1 MRWRSRSPEET
12 RAGAREL
19 AEELGEGGACIALLG
34 DLGAGKTVFAKGVA
48 GGLGVPEALLASPT
62 FTIAHELPTARGLP
76 LVHADLF
83 RVEGAAELEAAGFT
97 DWLAP
102 GVVLLVEWA
111 DRLPGELPPDH
122 LEVRLR
128 RPPEAPEV
136 REVEARA
143 HGPASAAL
151 LARWR
156 ARRAAAGVPLTDCAA

>member
-12 RAGAREL
+12 REAAREL
-19 AEELGEGGACIALLG
+19 AEEVGEEGAPIALVG

-48 GGLGVPEALLASPT
+48 LGLGVPAALLASPT
-62 FTIAHELPTARGLP
+62 FTIAHELPTARGLR

-83 RVEGAAELEAAGFT
+83 RLEAAAELEAVGWH

-102 GVVLLVEWA
+102 GVLLLVEWA

-122 LEVRLR
+122 LEIRLER
-128 RPPEAPEV
+128 DPSRPGERAI
-136 REVEARA
+136 EARA
-143 HGPASAAL
+143 RGPASAAL
-151 LARWR
+151 LERWR